1 MRLNSIR
8 LAGFKSFVEPTTIH
22 LDPVLCAIVGPN
34 GCGKSNIVD
43 GLRWA
48 IGERSAQLL
57 RGSTF
62 EDVIFNGSD
71 QRSASS
77 HASVELLFDNGDG
90 KIGGEYAAYT
100 EISVRRELAIDQP
113 SEFFL
118 NGRRCRSR
126 DIQDLFLGTG
136 FGIKGY
142 AIISQDRTDQIVRSK
157 PDELRQYVEE
167 AAGVSSYRERRH
179 ETELKIQRTEQNI
192 LRVNDSVEAL
202 ASDIRRLSR
211 QVSATRRYQKLQDQ
225 ISELTVK
232 RVAWLIRGKSHEI
245 ERAALR
251 VAEYETDLSR
261 QEALEQRLDT
271 ELLDLREARTKETQ
285 ERNKRQADVYEYQ
298 SKVSRNETDIEVHEE
313 RIKSL
318 ARAIENCEEQIANY
332 SRELTHD
339 QEELAK
345 SRRAFKE
352 VEQRSKELDGE
363 MAQRGKEESAKQEVL
378 RETQKSYDG
387 LLRTIQETSEQR
399 IKYEHELSDVK
410 AIIANSKN
418 RLNELSVDIPNLTA
432 EKHSLEA
439 LTSARQ
445 EAETKRDQ
453 LGTTQEKYRR
463 ESVTLENEL
472 SEVDTRIKESQD
484 RVQETATF
492 LSSLKAEQD
501 IALGLSQETPKLKT
515 WLTDRKLGANKRLL
529 PQLKVESG
537 WESAVEIVLGTLVR
551 AVEVE
556 NLIEFNG
563 SYEDLKASGGVFVTP
578 SNGNREL
585 EVASLLNKVNQGS
598 NLVGEQLENVLV
610 AEDFAEALQRYPHL
624 SERQSLI
631 TREGIWIGRNWV
643 RFPSDGTMRQRV
655 IARTGEIEQ
664 KELEHELLNADLAKQ
679 TEERDHLL
687 RQLSEVRIK
696 RDNVQNEL
704 MAIATDVATTTER
717 ETAKRHTIEHAID
730 RTKEIESE
738 IEAHKVSITTAEQR
752 CETISELWQSADKTL
767 EKQHV
772 HLADIEES
780 REVAQTDL
788 ENARTEL
795 QSTTDKWYEVQREFE
810 RISTEIHT
818 TEQQCSRQSRRIE
831 ELVSSRTVQEKDLQ
845 ELQAVLPRLRT
856 SQSKQLVEQSEI
868 ENRLKEQDEKVQV
881 LEDTIQAKEED
892 RRGIEQNNTVIRGHL
907 TDSKVALG
915 LHRSNL
921 DHLIADLSSYQIGKE
936 EAIDQLTAEDDL
948 GRISEELERLER
960 RFNQFGPINQ
970 HAIEEHTQKVEQKKN
985 KDQQLADLEKAL
997 ATLKSA
1003 IAHIDQEI
1011 RGKVKHTFD
1020 EINKNLDK
1028 VLPRLFGGGKAML
1041 EMTGESLLDAGI
1053 VMRVKPPGKANLPI
1067 NLLSGGEKALAALSF
1082 VFAVFLLNPSPV
1094 CILDEVDAPLDQ
1106 QNVERFADLLN
1117 ELVETQFVVITH
1129 NPLTMERTKHLL
1141 GVTMQEPGVSRVVS
1155 VSLDTAIEF
1164 AQSS

>member
-22 LDPVLCAIVGPN
+22 VDPVLCAIVGPN

-48 IGERSAQLL
+48 IGERSAQVL

-62 EDVIFNGSD
+62 DDVIFNGSD

-77 HASVELLFDNGDG
+77 HASVELLFDNSDA

-100 EISVRRELAIDQP
+100 EISVRRELATDQP

-157 PDELRQYVEE
+157 PEELRQYVEE

-225 ISELTVK
+225 IAEQTVK
-232 RVAWLIRGKSHEI
+232 QIAWLIRDQSHDI
-245 ERAALR
+245 ERASLR
-251 VAEYETDLSR
+251 VAELETDLSR
-261 QEALEQRLDT
+261 QEALQQRFDT
-271 ELLDLREARTKETQ
+271 ELLDLREARRRETKKQNE
-285 ERNKRQADVYEYQ
+285 RQADLYEYQ

-318 ARAIENCEEQIANY
+318 TRAIETSEEQIANY

-339 QEELAK
+339 QEVLAK
-345 SRRAFKE
+345 SRHTFEE
-352 VEQRSKELDGE
+352 VEQRSDRFHGE
-363 MAQRGKEESAKQEVL
+363 MARHGKSVSEKQAVL
-378 RETQKSYDG
+378 RETQESYDG
-387 LLRTIQETSEQR
+387 LLRTIRETSEQR
-399 IKYEHELSDVK
+399 IKYEHDLSDVETV
-410 AIIANSKN
+410 ITNSKN
-418 RLNELSVDIPNLTA
+418 RLSELSFDIPDLSV
-432 EKHSLEA
+432 EKKSLEA
-439 LTSARQ
+439 LALERQ
-445 EAETKRDQ
+445 EAESKQGQ
-453 LGTTQEKYRR
+453 LGTTQEKYRA
-463 ESVTLENEL
+463 ESATLEDEL
-472 SEVDTRIKESQD
+472 SEVDTRLEKSQ
-484 RVQETATF
+484 RSFQELATF
-492 LSSLKAEQD
+492 LSALKAEQD
-501 IALGLSQETPKLKT
+501 IALGLSQETPKLKN
-515 WLTDRKLGANKRLL
+515 WLTDRKLGANRRLL
-529 PQLKVESG
+529 SRLKVENG
-537 WESAVEIVLGTLVR
+537 WESAVEIALGTLVR
-551 AVEVE
+551 AVKVE
-556 NLIEFNG
+556 NLVEFNG
-563 SYEDLKASGGVFVTP
+563 SYDDLKASGGIFVTP
-578 SNGNREL
+578 SEDNSEL
-585 EVASLLNKVNQGS
+585 DVASLLNKVSEGS
-598 NLVGEQLENVLV
+598 NLVREQLASVLV
-610 AEDFAEALQRYPHL
+610 AEDFADALQRYPQL

-631 TREGIWIGRNWV
+631 TREGIWIGKTWV
-643 RFPSDGTMRQRV
+643 RFPSDKTMRQHV
-655 IARTGEIEQ
+655 ITRTGEIEQ
-664 KELEHELLNADLAKQ
+664 KELEHSALNSELARQ
-679 TEERDHLL
+679 TQERDQLI
-687 RQLSEVRIK
+687 RRLSEIRVK
-696 RDNVQNEL
+696 RDDLQNQL
-704 MAIATDVATTTER
+704 MATATDVATKTER
-717 ETAKRHTIEHAID
+717 ETAKRQTIERAID

-738 IEAHKVSITTAEQR
+738 VQSYKDSIATAEQR
-752 CETISELWQSADKTL
+752 RKTINEQWQSTDKKLENQHAQLTELEKSRESAQKDLEAARSEL
-767 EKQHV
+767 
-772 HLADIEES
+772 
-780 REVAQTDL
+780 QTI
-788 ENARTEL
+788 
-795 QSTTDKWYEVQREFE
+795 TDNWHEAQREFE
-810 RISTEIHT
+810 RIRTEIQT
-818 TEQQCSRQSRRIE
+818 TEQQCARQSTRIK
-831 ELVSSRTVQEKDLQ
+831 ELVSSHTTQER
-845 ELQAVLPRLRT
+845 ELQGLQAELPRLRT

-868 ENRLKEQDEKVQV
+868 EHRLKEQDEKVRA
-881 LEDTIQAKEED
+881 LEETIQSKEDD
-892 RRGIEQNNTVIRGHL
+892 RRGIERGLAEIRNSL
-907 TDSKVALG
+907 TESRVDLSTYRSK
-915 LHRSNL
+915 L
-921 DHLIADLSSYQIGKE
+921 DHLNADLSSYQIGKD
-936 EAIDQLTAEDDL
+936 EAIEQLEDDDDL
-948 GRISEELERLER
+948 DRINEELERLQR

-970 HAIEEHTQKVEQKKN
+970 QAIEEHAEKVEQKKN
-985 KDQQLADLEKAL
+985 RDQQLADLEQAL
-997 ATLKSA
+997 ATLRSA
-1003 IAHIDQEI
+1003 MAHIDQEI

-1041 EMTGESLLDAGI
+1041 EMTGDSLLDAGI

-1164 AQSS
+1164 AQAS